1 MPHNYAPLLLLL
13 LALPNGAAFSS
24 PTYATTLRVAK
35 RACSTPVPSM
45 IEPITTAA
53 AFTAGLLGPSLVAMQ
68 KDGALQGA
76 NSKLDTA
83 EAELAVLRLSLEDAL
98 SQLEI
103 AADTS
108 EMALNEILL
117 LSVREA
123 RSRKDEIAT
132 IKSRYEQQIRDLK
145 ELVGD
150 YNDRMELQQNK
161 IMRNSQITDSARA
174 EAAAYRERANLM
186 ADKLEASEAR
196 LTQLEKEINA
206 NPIARFFLR
215 R

>member
-1 MPHNYAPLLLLL
+1 
-13 LALPNGAAFSS
+13 
-24 PTYATTLRVAK
+24 
-35 RACSTPVPSM
+35 
-45 IEPITTAA
+45 
-53 AFTAGLLGPSLVAMQ
+53 
-68 KDGALQGA
+68 
-76 NSKLDTA
+76 
-83 EAELAVLRLSLEDAL
+83 
-98 SQLEI
+98 
-103 AADTS
+103 
-108 EMALNEILL
+108 
-117 LSVREA
+117 
-123 RSRKDEIAT
+123 
-132 IKSRYEQQIRDLK
+132 
-145 ELVGD
+145 VGD

>member
-132 IKSRYEQQIRDLK
+132 IKSRC
-145 ELVGD
+145 
-150 YNDRMELQQNK
+150 M
-161 IMRNSQITDSARA
+161 
-174 EAAAYRERANLM
+174 
-186 ADKLEASEAR
+186 
-196 LTQLEKEINA
+196 
-206 NPIARFFLR
+206 
-215 R
+215 